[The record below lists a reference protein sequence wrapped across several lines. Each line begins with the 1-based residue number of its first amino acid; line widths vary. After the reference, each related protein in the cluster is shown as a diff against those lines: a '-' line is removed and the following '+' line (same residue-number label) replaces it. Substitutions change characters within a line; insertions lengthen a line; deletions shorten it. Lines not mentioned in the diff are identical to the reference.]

1 MLSYRLD
8 VSGTWFPLESLVHG
22 TVKRNFITTESTRS
36 INPHLVDLWYGS
48 EVFGIEVLR
57 VSEAESD
64 KQETWLRGYVRARSP
79 QDSLVASQVG
89 ADVSLAR

>member
-1 MLSYRLD
+1 M
-8 VSGTWFPLESLVHG
+8 
-22 TVKRNFITTESTRS
+22 
-36 INPHLVDLWYGS
+36 DLWYGS